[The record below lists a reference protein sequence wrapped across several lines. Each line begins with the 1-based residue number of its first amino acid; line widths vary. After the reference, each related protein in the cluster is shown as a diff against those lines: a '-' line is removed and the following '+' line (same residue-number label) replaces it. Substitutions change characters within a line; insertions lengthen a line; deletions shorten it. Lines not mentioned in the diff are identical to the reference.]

1 MPFVDVA
8 YGYLAL
14 ILLLALLMEQKNK
27 NTYSKSLLSA
37 LNVSLVFFVIYKC
50 LDYYQLYKMA
60 QIFGVSIS
68 FKGLLRLMSTNKW
81 EAFKN
86 IVVLLLPFLFLFKK
100 LSANVLLTL
109 CMLVLIK
116 WDVIDRLYEK
126 IAYPNVSRSYYQPE
140 YSGFQILN
148 YGCLFIAIYALLF
161 LLKRLPHQVK

>member
-14 ILLLALLMEQKNK
+14 VFLLAMLLERK
-27 NTYSKSLLSA
+27 NTISYCKSLLAA
-37 LNVSLVFFVIYKC
+37 LNVTLLFFVVYKC

-68 FKGLLRLMSTNKW
+68 FDGMLKLMSTNKW

-86 IVVLLLPFLFLFKK
+86 IAVLLLPFLFLFKR
-100 LSANVLLTL
+100 LSANVLLTIIA
-109 CMLVLIK
+109 LVLIK
-116 WDVIDRLYEK
+116 WEVIEKLYDK
-126 IAYPNVSRSYYQPE
+126 LTYPNITKSYYQPE
-140 YSGFQILN
+140 YSIFHILN

-161 LLKRLPHQVK
+161 LLKRLPHQAK